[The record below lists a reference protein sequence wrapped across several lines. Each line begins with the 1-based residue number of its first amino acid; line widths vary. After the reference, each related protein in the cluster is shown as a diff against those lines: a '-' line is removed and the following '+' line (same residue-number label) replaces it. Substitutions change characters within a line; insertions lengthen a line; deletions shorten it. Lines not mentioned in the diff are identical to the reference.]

1 MKYEEFIQKAVLYC
15 EQEYKDKMNETAKEF
30 FRGLVDDKPV
40 NEFAEQQQKWNEI
53 DHDYMYQTEE
63 ELKGIVKK
71 NDKVPKAIEERA
83 DIPNRYELDSVGKFK
98 AYERAYGDRT
108 ISAYIDTQNTME
120 IMDRDIVLDKAVE
133 NYRKNVEQF
142 IPYRDIEQNIVSMH
156 TISTYL
162 SMLYNVNLTRTGW
175 NQTLKDAEILDKK
188 LLILETH
195 PYSCPEC
202 RDMQGRI
209 YSVDGSGGFP
219 SVDVAY
225 EHGVGHPNC
234 KCEWG
239 IYWSDRQL
247 KTQSSS
253 TYGNYEKRQKLLAL
267 NRRIDDEVTKQDLY
281 RIIGNYSMVDRQQ
294 KIINRLLE
302 LRKRTL

>member
-1 MKYEEFIQKAVLYC
+1 MKYEEYIQKAVLYC

-30 FRGLVDDKPV
+30 FRGLVNEKPV
-40 NEFAEQQQKWNEI
+40 IEFAEQQQKWNEI

-83 DIPNRYELDSVGKFK
+83 DIPNKYQLNDMAKFEAFEKGYGVRTIDFYENTLETTKELDK
-98 AYERAYGDRT
+98 
-108 ISAYIDTQNTME
+108 
-120 IMDRDIVLDKAVE
+120 DIVLDNAVK
-133 NYRKNVEQF
+133 NYRKQVEQF
-142 IPYRDIEQNIVSMH
+142 IPYFHDGQVIAMH

-253 TYGNYEKRQKLLAL
+253 TYGNYEKRQKLIAL
-267 NRRIDDEVTKQDLY
+267 NRRIDDEVTKQELY